1 MNLPNLL
8 TLIRIFCSPVFV
20 GLVLYGHHSWA
31 LVVFL
36 AAGLTDALDGMIAR
50 VLNQQTTLGQYLD
63 PLADK
68 LLLVTA
74 FVVLSFD
81 GEIPVWATL
90 VVVSRD
96 VIISVGSLVIH
107 LLCERVDIT
116 PTWMGKATTVIQLV
130 YIVAVLL
137 GTTATVP
144 EWLAWT
150 VLAAMVGLTVASGL
164 HYVFRGV
171 KILSL
176 HPRPAA

>member
-8 TLIRIFCSPVFV
+8 TLIRILCSPLFV

-31 LVVFL
+31 LAVFL
-36 AAGLTDALDGMIAR
+36 AAGLTDALDGMLAR
-50 VLNQQTTLGQYLD
+50 VLHQQTTLGQYLD

-74 FVVLSFD
+74 FVVLSFE
-81 GEIPVWATL
+81 GSIPLWVTL

-107 LLCERVDIT
+107 LLREQVDIT
-116 PTWMGKATTVIQLV
+116 PTWMGKATTVLQLV
-130 YIVAVLL
+130 YIVAVLV
-137 GTTATVP
+137 GTTAALPV
-144 EWLAWT
+144 WVLVAI
-150 VLAAMVGLTVASGL
+150 LAAMIALTVVSGL

-171 KILSL
+171 KIL
-176 HPRPAA
+176 HVYNGRPA

>member
-8 TLIRIFCSPVFV
+8 TLIRILCSPIFV
-20 GLVLYGHHSWA
+20 GLVLYGHHAWA
-31 LVVFL
+31 LAVFL
-36 AAGLTDALDGMIAR
+36 AAGLTDALDGLLAR

-74 FVVLSFD
+74 FVVLSFE
-81 GEIPVWATL
+81 GSIPLWVTL

-107 LLCERVDIT
+107 LLRERVNIT
-116 PTWMGKATTVIQLV
+116 PTWMGKATTVLQLL
-130 YIVAVLL
+130 YIVAVLF
-137 GTTATVP
+137 GTTAALPV
-144 EWLAWT
+144 WLVGAI
-150 VLAAMVGLTVASGL
+150 LAATIGLTVVSGL

-171 KILSL
+171 KILNEYNGQ
-176 HPRPAA
+176 PA